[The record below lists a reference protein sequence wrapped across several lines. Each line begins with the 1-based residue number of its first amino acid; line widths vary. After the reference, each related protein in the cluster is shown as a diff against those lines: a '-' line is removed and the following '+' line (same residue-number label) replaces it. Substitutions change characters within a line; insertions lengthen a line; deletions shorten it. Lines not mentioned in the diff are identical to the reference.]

1 MMKMRL
7 ALLAALFHGVLLA
20 GPAQAGLFDDDEARN
35 RIETLRRDLTAQT
48 QRLDEVAATATS
60 SQRNQLDVANQLEQ
74 LKNDQ
79 AKLRGQIEVLSYEL
93 ESAQKRQQDFYIDL
107 DSRLR
112 KLEPSNAMSES
123 GTETTTEAVTA
134 SSAASGNLANL
145 ASVAAKNPQNARD
158 PAAEMRD
165 YETALTLFKGKRY
178 KEALAAFE
186 TFIRTYTTSELL
198 PNAHYWAATTQVQLH
213 QFAKA
218 AEMYARLVSRW
229 PQDAKAPDALLGQA
243 NSLRDAGDAK
253 AARQTLEQL
262 VKRYPGSNA
271 AQTARARLSGK

>member
-1 MMKMRL
+1 MKNLRF
-7 ALLAALFHGVLLA
+7 ALLAALLHGVLLA

-35 RIETLRRDLTAQT
+35 RIEALRRDLTAQT
-48 QRLDEVAATATS
+48 QRLDEVATTATS

-79 AKLRGQIEVLSYEL
+79 SKLRGQIEVLTYEL
-93 ESAQKRQQDFYIDL
+93 EAAQKRQQDFYIDL

-112 KLEPSNAMSES
+112 KLEPVSAVADS
-123 GTETTTEAVTA
+123 GAD
-134 SSAASGNLANL
+134 AADGA
-145 ASVAAKNPQNARD
+145 AAAAPAAKVARD

-165 YETALTLFKGKRY
+165 YEAALTLFKGKRY

-186 TFIRTYTTSELL
+186 NFMRTHTASDLL
-198 PNAHYWAATTQVQLH
+198 PNAHYWAATTQLQLH
-213 QFAKA
+213 QYGKA
-218 AEMYARLVSRW
+218 AELYARLVGRW

-243 NSLRDAGDAK
+243 NSLRDAGDSK

-262 VKRYPGSNA
+262 VKRYPDSNA
-271 AQTARARLSGK
+271 AQAARVRLQAR